1 MAIFAELDESNNVI
15 QVIVVND
22 IYTKDGEQGGI
33 DFLIDHYGHNR
44 WKQTWDNGA
53 GPTKNYAGIGYTYD
67 STRDAFISQKPF
79 ESFVLNEDTCRW
91 EAPVP
96 KPNVHGNWGGVIHD
110 NTVIWLATWKE
121 EITGKNKYI
130 FTSLD
135 SFFISIVCVF
145 SIVIFFVCFDMILLL
160 VTIFLLELSASKLTT
175 A

>member
-96 KPNVHGNWGGVIHD
+96 KPNDKTKLFYWDENSLSWIEEIRFNYRIENEV
-110 NTVIWLATWKE
+110 VIWE
-121 EITGKNKYI
+121 
-130 FTSLD
+130 
-135 SFFISIVCVF
+135 
-145 SIVIFFVCFDMILLL
+145 
-160 VTIFLLELSASKLTT
+160 
-175 A
+175 